1 MLAGEWVWWPR
12 LPASYTYIHMMFI
25 HPLPPVSL
33 ARIMIGGASSSSYCS
48 GGCDAIVDTGTSL
61 IAGPK
66 DEVDKLNAQLGATKA
81 VAGEVSVHS
90 WGLAGEV
97 GVCTAGGGGESV
109 HSWAFAGE
117 VGVCTAGGLAGEV
130 GVCTAGG
137 LAGEVGVCTAG
148 GLAGE
153 VGVCTVGPLLGR

>member
-1 MLAGEWVWWPR
+1 
-12 LPASYTYIHMMFI
+12 
-25 HPLPPVSL
+25 
-33 ARIMIGGASSSSYCS
+33 MIGGASSSSYCS

-90 WGLAGEV
+90 WGGKE
-97 GVCTAGGGGESV
+97 CDCWSV

-137 LAGEVGVCTAG
+137 LGGSVNVFGVSCCSTH
-148 GLAGE
+148 LI
-153 VGVCTVGPLLGR
+153 VPRSVPCPLSPSH